1 MAYEEFVLDESI
13 LELDDWLPQEA
24 VQEIVQAILFQD
36 KMFIQNVSRDREY
49 IVDDIDKKV
58 TENYI
63 NYSYVKSV
71 SKLDFELN
79 KDIQVAA

>member
-36 KMFIQNVSRDREY
+36 KMFIQNISRDREY